1 MTPAS
6 EHELAQSMIR
16 IWGNRAG
23 ALARNY
29 AVDCRRRGDHAGSG
43 RWHSVER
50 IVDRVQIV
58 PEVGRLC
65 PNPAPRLIPRRQPW
79 FKALVAAVLPAIYR
93 LGSATIRGTGM

>member
-6 EHELAQSMIR
+6 EQELANSMIR
-16 IWGNRAG
+16 MWGNRAG

-29 AVDCRRRGDHAGSG
+29 AVDCRRRGDHAGSS

-50 IVDRVQIV
+50 IVDRVQV
-58 PEVGRLC
+58 VSEVGRLY
-65 PNPAPRLIPRRQPW
+65 PNPAPRLIPRRRSW
-79 FKALVAAVLPAIYR
+79 FEALIATVLPAIHK